1 MICISV
7 RYSICLSCFPPT
19 PLFHSYGGALR
30 PGEGAAIASFVQAG
44 QRIPRRGEVG
54 LSSEQIEN
62 FEKAGYVMSGSRS
75 VFLIYT
81 LQWSCF

>member
-1 MICISV
+1 MS
-7 RYSICLSCFPPT
+7 SIVIVFHVFPPS
-19 PLFHSYGGALR
+19 PLFHSYSGALR

-62 FEKAGYVMSGSRS
+62 FEKAEYVMSGSRL
-75 VFLIYT
+75 VFFIYT
-81 LQWSCF
+81 L